1 MTCACLMIAALA
13 LLNAY
18 RLARRQG
25 ASEET
30 VEATTIRMR
39 QPITRKILIHF

>member
-18 RLARRQG
+18 RLARRQKG
-25 ASEET
+25 EET